1 MPVQKLT
8 CLFQQARAPDSP
20 VIIVGTHYDM
30 LEADK
35 RTDYLTNLRTMIS
48 DNYIATE
55 FGGRVQNTRERG
67 LPKVMAMIEVSC
79 KTGYHIRE
87 LRQLIYNTSFE
98 IKEKGIRGPCV

>member
-1 MPVQKLT
+1 
-8 CLFQQARAPDSP
+8 
-20 VIIVGTHYDM
+20 M

-35 RTDYLTNLRTMIS
+35 RSDYLTNLRTMIS

-98 IKEKGIRGPCV
+98 IKEKGIGNNCFEGPTLVWLVCVFWEENTCDDNRN

>member
-1 MPVQKLT
+1 
-8 CLFQQARAPDSP
+8 
-20 VIIVGTHYDM
+20 M
-30 LEADK
+30 LEAEK
-35 RTDYLTNLRTMIS
+35 RSDYLTNLRTMIS

-55 FGGRVQNTRERG
+55 FGGGVQNTRERG

-98 IKEKGIRGPCV
+98 IKEKGIKGPTCV